1 MLTLLTAAVLATTP
15 SLDDE
20 QELRGHERAQPAGNR
35 SGVVF
40 NLGVLGGESDTRH
53 QKMIGFHG
61 RAGMRFALLD
71 RSEDPGRLNV
81 GLAVLA
87 GADYTNLAH
96 GFGVEGRLELNGGG
110 DAELYQ
116 PFFNFFGAAGFQNLW
131 FDSKPELHLG
141 FGAGMDTFFS
151 GVFRQTLG
159 DDLSQLGDGAGAA
172 LTTVLAAVLMPTVE
186 VRWVLRPDGTT
197 YKVALFSF
205 GV

>member
-1 MLTLLTAAVLATTP
+1 MLTLLTAAVLAATP
-15 SLDDE
+15 LDDE
-20 QELRGHERAQPAGNR
+20 HELRGHERATPSGNR
-35 SGVVF
+35 SGLAF
-40 NLGVLGGESDTRH
+40 TLGVLGGESDARH
-53 QKMIGFHG
+53 EKMFGFHG

-71 RSEDPGRLNV
+71 RSEDPGRFNI

-131 FDSKPELHLG
+131 FDSKPELHFG
-141 FGAGMDTFFS
+141 FGAGMDTIFS
-151 GVFRQTLG
+151 GVFKQSLG
-159 DDLSQLGDGAGAA
+159 ADLSELGDGPVAT
-172 LTTVLAAVLMPTVE
+172 LTAVMAVLLMPTVE
-186 VRWVLRPDGTT
+186 VRWVMRPDGTT